1 MSPQP
6 LPRFV
11 IRPAA
16 GVAVLLSVLA
26 AAMLP
31 RGIQAAEP
39 LPIGA
44 FSLAD
49 LNAASA
55 RFGQSVSPRDYGQW
69 ISAYYFGN
77 EG

>member
-1 MSPQP
+1 MSIEP

-11 IRPAA
+11 IRPAV
-16 GVAVLLSVLA
+16 GVAVLLSLLA
-26 AAMLP
+26 GVMRPRAAL
-31 RGIQAAEP
+31 AAEP

-55 RFGQSVSPRDYGQW
+55 RFGHSISPRDYGQW